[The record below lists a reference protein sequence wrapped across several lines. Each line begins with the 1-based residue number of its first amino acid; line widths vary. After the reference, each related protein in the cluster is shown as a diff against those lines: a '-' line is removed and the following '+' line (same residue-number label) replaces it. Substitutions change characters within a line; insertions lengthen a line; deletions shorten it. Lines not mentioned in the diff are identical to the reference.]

1 MATNKTQR
9 LIVYLA
15 KGVILAL
22 STISS
27 TLSGGLDPI
36 EVFCRE
42 GGGKVIAE
50 RLPFSNDGLERA
62 YPGTESGLLSW
73 TGPLP
78 PHGLFGG
85 VLQERRNANTISHRS
100 AHVFIQ
106 RLQSVEWMKAAKLV
120 TNGLQGNH
128 NRAPVAR
135 CHPRDTGLSRGRS
148 RVQLRPDQHSGSLNN
163 WGESAAF
170 VITSANG

>member
-1 MATNKTQR
+1 MNASHFINLFTNSRHPISTNSKLLRTHINLQQPQFLYSLRRRLTLETSAFQIFHGGHSTFINSFDKINFCHNLECLRRLEDMATNKTQR

-62 YPGTESGLLSW
+62 YPGTESGLLS
-73 TGPLP
+73 
-78 PHGLFGG
+78 
-85 VLQERRNANTISHRS
+85 
-100 AHVFIQ
+100 
-106 RLQSVEWMKAAKLV
+106 
-120 TNGLQGNH
+120 
-128 NRAPVAR
+128 
-135 CHPRDTGLSRGRS
+135 
-148 RVQLRPDQHSGSLNN
+148 
-163 WGESAAF
+163 
-170 VITSANG
+170 